1 DRAAAGRRRSS
12 AARTIRRRRPA
23 TRGGGCRATTS
34 AVPSTRPAPKRFAPR
49 LPEPGL
55 APISAFARKQRLQ
68 VGERIGPGRDRRV
81 LCGQCTD
88 SGVVDLAGVLVVV
101 TVHAQ
106 QLPVA
111 AVGRIVVVVVIAVV
125 DRQLLEVGAGEIS
138 RAAAAGPWIHLQGT
152 LPIALRALFGAAT
165 GLGDDAVE

>member
-1 DRAAAGRRRSS
+1 
-12 AARTIRRRRPA
+12 
-23 TRGGGCRATTS
+23 
-34 AVPSTRPAPKRFAPR
+34 
-49 LPEPGL
+49 
-55 APISAFARKQRLQ
+55 
-68 VGERIGPGRDRRV
+68 
-81 LCGQCTD
+81 QCTD

-165 GLGDDAVE
+165 GLGDDAVGPGVVGRGHGRAVHRERKERVAPARPAPGPSQVQTRHRTRVARESASACLTMSRPAGPARPRVPHALPTGRAPATPIQCPLPSP